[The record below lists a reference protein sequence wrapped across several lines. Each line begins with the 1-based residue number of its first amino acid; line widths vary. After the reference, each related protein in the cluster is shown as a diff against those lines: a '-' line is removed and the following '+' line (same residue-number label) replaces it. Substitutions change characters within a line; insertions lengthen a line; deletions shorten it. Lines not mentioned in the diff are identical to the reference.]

1 MPLALEGLTG
11 ELKSRVFSAWYSCD
25 LLLVPPG
32 QGGCLKVS
40 LSFGQL
46 CTFLEGPLS
55 LICLGTAIL
64 SVPAL
69 LAFQALDCSL
79 SPGGIE
85 TRLSD

>member
-1 MPLALEGLTG
+1 M
-11 ELKSRVFSAWYSCD
+11 
-25 LLLVPPG
+25 
-32 QGGCLKVS
+32 S